1 MLAPR
6 LIAVDIDGTIVDHS
20 DVLPQR
26 VGEALRAA
34 AAAGIEVV
42 LATGRPYV
50 VAGEHAEAC
59 GASHVVASN
68 GSSIHRVP
76 GGDVVDEVLLDRAE
90 LDSAV
95 AAIRA
100 GVPGAGF
107 MIVTTESFGWEPGF
121 PDIVPVD
128 PPPEHATDDVL
139 TVPGEQVRTLG
150 VFQPAL
156 RTDDL
161 LARLAELLPPTLSAG
176 HMGVEMAEVNRFG
189 VDKAHGV
196 ARLCER
202 LGIAAHEVVAFGD
215 NSNDRTMLQWAGWG
229 VAVANADPET
239 LACAD
244 EVAPAQAD
252 DGVAVV
258 VERLL
263 AQMGGS

>member
-1 MLAPR
+1 VLAPR

-20 DVLPQR
+20 DVLPER
-26 VGEALRAA
+26 VAAALRAA
-34 AAAGIEVV
+34 TAAGIEVI

-50 VAGEHAEAC
+50 VAGQHAEVC
-59 GASHVVASN
+59 GATHVVASN

-76 GGDVVDEVLLDRAE
+76 GGDVLDEVLLERSEFEA
-90 LDSAV
+90 AV
-95 AAIRA
+95 TIIRAAI
-100 GVPGAGF
+100 PGAGF
-107 MIVTTESFGWEPGF
+107 MVVTTESFGWEPGF

-128 PPPEHATDDVL
+128 PPIEHATDDVL
-139 TVPGEQVRTLG
+139 TVPGERVRTLG

-156 RTDDL
+156 PTDDL
-161 LARLAELLPPTLSAG
+161 LARLAEVLPPDVSAG

-189 VDKAHGV
+189 IDKAHGV

-202 LGIAAHEVVAFGD
+202 LGIAAHEVLAFGD

-239 LACAD
+239 RACAD
-244 EVAPAQAD
+244 EIAPAQAD

-258 VERLL
+258 VERVL
-263 AQMGGS
+263 AQVGGS